1 MHLETF
7 VHPTDNAQAIPAL
20 SIENLSVDFHL
31 RTHIL
36 HAVRDVSFTLYRG
49 RTMALVGESGSGKSV
64 TTRSIML
71 LLDRQARQTS
81 GKITLHGEHGDTVLT
96 ILDPKG
102 KDIRKIRGRRIALIF
117 QEPMSSLSPVHT
129 IGAQIAE
136 TLRLHRGLSKREAI
150 NETVKLLEQVEIK
163 DPAAMANRYTFEF
176 SGGMRQRAMI
186 AMALACDPD
195 VLIAD
200 EPTTALDVTTQAEIM
215 DLLKRL
221 QQTRGMA
228 LLLITHDLGLVAE
241 VADDV
246 AVMRFGRL
254 LEHGPVDSI
263 FHDPQTPYAKDLLAS
278 TMRLESPA
286 EARTK
291 TKDDTARKP
300 ILSLRNLNKTFS
312 TVNWRGKQVHAV
324 KAVQDA
330 SFDLYHGE
338 SLGIVGE
345 SGSGKT
351 TLGRMVLRIM
361 EPTSGE
367 IVYRNADGKEADVV
381 KMDPPALS
389 SFRRD
394 ARLVFQDPFASLNP
408 RMTIKQIVGE
418 PLTVNNVMH
427 GTALDKRVE
436 ELLALVGME
445 KTAMERYPHAFSG
458 GQRQRF
464 SIARSLALNPRI
476 IIADEATS
484 ALDVSIRAQILD
496 LLIELQKKLCLS
508 FLFIAHDISVVRYFC
523 DRVLVMHNGRI
534 VEQGDADM
542 ICTSPTEAY
551 TKALISAVPNPD
563 PRNKRM
569 VNRTKFIVEGA

>member
-1 MHLETF
+1 MALETY
-7 VHPTDNAQAIPAL
+7 VHPTDATTAVPAL
-20 SIENLSVDFHL
+20 SVENLSVDFHL

-49 RTMALVGESGSGKSV
+49 RTTALVGESGSGKSV
-64 TTRSIML
+64 TTRSIMR
-71 LLDRQARQTS
+71 LLDTVARQTS
-81 GKITLHGEHGDTVLT
+81 GKIILHGETGDTVLT
-96 ILDPKG
+96 NLAPKS
-102 KDIRKIRGRRIALIF
+102 KAIRKIRGRRIALIF

-129 IGAQIAE
+129 IGSQIAE
-136 TLRLHRGLSKREAI
+136 ALRLHRGLSKRAAMD
-150 NETVKLLEQVEIK
+150 ETVKLLDQVEIK
-163 DPAAMANRYTFEF
+163 DPLAMANRYTFEF

-221 QQTRGMA
+221 QQSRGMA

-241 VADDV
+241 VADEV

-254 LEHGPVDSI
+254 VERGPVDRI
-263 FHDPQTPYAKDLLAS
+263 FHAPQTAYAKSLLAS
-278 TMRLESPA
+278 TMRLERPS
-286 EARTK
+286 EARLPQKYSDK
-291 TKDDTARKP
+291 TP
-300 ILSLRNLNKTFS
+300 ILSVRNLNKNFG
-312 TVNWRGKQVHAV
+312 TVNWRGKEIHTV

-330 SFDLYHGE
+330 SFDLYPGE

-351 TLGRMVLRIM
+351 TLGRMVLRII
-361 EPTSGE
+361 EPSSGQ
-367 IVYRNADGKEADVV
+367 VMYRDAEGAEADVV
-381 KMDPPALS
+381 KMDKPALAR
-389 SFRRD
+389 FHRH

-408 RMTIKQIVGE
+408 RMTIKQIIGE
-418 PLTVNNVMH
+418 PLTVNKIMQ
-427 GTALDKRVE
+427 GAELDNRVE
-436 ELLALVGME
+436 ELLELVGMD

-496 LLIELQKKLCLS
+496 LLIELQKKLGLS

-523 DRVLVMHNGRI
+523 DRVLVMHHGRI
-534 VEQGDADM
+534 VEQGDAEM
-542 ICTSPTEAY
+542 TCTNPTEAY

-563 PRNKRM
+563 PRNRRM
-569 VNRTKFIVEGA
+569 INRTKFIAEGV

>member
-1 MHLETF
+1 MSNETYIH
-7 VHPTDNAQAIPAL
+7 VVDSHGAKPAL
-20 SIENLSVDFHL
+20 TVENLSVDFHL

-36 HAVRDVSFTLYRG
+36 HAVRDVSFTLHRG

-64 TTRSIML
+64 TTRSIMR
-71 LLDRQARQTS
+71 LLDTQARQTS
-81 GKITLHGEHGDTVLT
+81 GTITLHGEDGDTVLT
-96 ILDPKG
+96 DLDPKG
-102 KDIRKIRGRRIALIF
+102 KAIRQIRGRRIALIF

-129 IGAQIAE
+129 IGSQIAE
-136 TLRLHRGLSKREAI
+136 AVRLHRGLSKREAMA
-150 NETVKLLEQVEIK
+150 ETVKLLEQVEIK
-163 DPAAMANRYTFEF
+163 DPAAMAKRYTFEF

-200 EPTTALDVTTQAEIM
+200 EPTTALDVTTQAEVM

-221 QQTRGMA
+221 QEQRGMA

-241 VADDV
+241 VADEV

-254 LEHGPVDSI
+254 VERGSVDDI
-263 FHDPQTPYAKDLLAS
+263 FHNPQTTYAKNLLAS
-278 TMRLESPA
+278 TMRLERPA
-286 EARTK
+286 DARVAQDRRDK
-291 TKDDTARKP
+291 VP
-300 ILSLRNLNKTFS
+300 ILSIRNLTKSFGVT
-312 TVNWRGKQVHAV
+312 NWRGKQVHAV

-330 SFDLYHGE
+330 SFDLLPGE

-351 TLGRMVLRIM
+351 TMGRLILRII
-361 EPTSGE
+361 EPTSGQ
-367 IVYRNADGKEADVV
+367 VTYRNAQDHAADVV
-381 KMDPPALS
+381 QMEPPALAD
-389 SFRRD
+389 FHRD

-408 RMTIKQIVGE
+408 RMTIKQIIGE
-418 PLTVNNVMH
+418 PLVVNSVMQ
-427 GTALDKRVE
+427 GAELDQRVG
-436 ELLALVGME
+436 ELLELVGMDRS
-445 KTAMERYPHAFSG
+445 AMERYPHAFSG

-496 LLIELQKKLCLS
+496 LLIDLQKKLGLS
-508 FLFIAHDISVVRYFC
+508 FIFIAHDISVVRYFC
-523 DRVLVMHNGRI
+523 DRVLVMHHGRI
-534 VEQGDADM
+534 VEQGDAET
-542 ICTSPTEAY
+542 ICSDPHEAY

-569 VNRTKFIVEGA
+569 VNRTKFISQGV

>member
-1 MHLETF
+1 MALETHI
-7 VHPTDNAQAIPAL
+7 HPMDVTGASPAL
-20 SIENLSVDFHL
+20 SVENLSVDFHL

-36 HAVRDVSFTLYRG
+36 HAVRDVSFTLHRG
-49 RTMALVGESGSGKSV
+49 RTLALVGESGSGKSV
-64 TTRSIML
+64 TTRAIML
-71 LLDRQARQTS
+71 LLDRVARQTS
-81 GKITLHGEHGDTVLT
+81 GKITLHGEDGDTVLT
-96 ILDPKG
+96 DLDPKSNE
-102 KDIRKIRGRRIALIF
+102 IRKIRGCRIALIF

-129 IGAQIAE
+129 IGSQIGEA
-136 TLRLHRGLSKREAI
+136 LRLHRGLSKKAAMV
-150 NETVKLLEQVEIK
+150 ETVKLLDQVEIK
-163 DPAAMANRYTFEF
+163 DPAAMAKRYTFEF

-221 QQTRGMA
+221 QQSRGMA

-241 VADDV
+241 VADEV

-254 LEHGPVDSI
+254 VEQGPVDEI
-263 FHDPQTPYAKDLLAS
+263 FHAPQTAYAKNLLAS
-278 TMRLESPA
+278 TMKLERPS
-286 EARTK
+286 EARLTQNYDEK
-291 TKDDTARKP
+291 TP
-300 ILSLRNLNKTFS
+300 ILSIRNLNKNFG
-312 TVNWRGKQVHAV
+312 TVNWRGKETHSI

-330 SFDLYHGE
+330 NFDLFPGE
-338 SLGIVGE
+338 NLGIVGE

-351 TLGRMVLRIM
+351 TLGRMVLRII
-361 EPTSGE
+361 EPSSGQA
-367 IVYRNADGKEADVV
+367 IYRNADGNEADVM
-381 KMDPPALS
+381 KMDKPALAR
-389 SFRRD
+389 FHRD
-394 ARLVFQDPFASLNP
+394 TRLVFQDPFASLNP
-408 RMTIKQIVGE
+408 RMTIKQIIGE
-418 PLTVNNVMH
+418 PLVVNNIMH
-427 GTALDKRVE
+427 GAELDHKVE
-436 ELLALVGME
+436 ELLNIVGMD

-496 LLIELQKKLCLS
+496 LLIELQKKLGLS
-508 FLFIAHDISVVRYFC
+508 FIFIAHDISVVRYFC
-523 DRVLVMHNGRI
+523 DRVLVMHHGRI
-534 VEQGDADM
+534 VEQGDAEM
-542 ICTSPTEAY
+542 ICTNPNDLY

-569 VNRTKFIVEGA
+569 ANRTKFLTEGV